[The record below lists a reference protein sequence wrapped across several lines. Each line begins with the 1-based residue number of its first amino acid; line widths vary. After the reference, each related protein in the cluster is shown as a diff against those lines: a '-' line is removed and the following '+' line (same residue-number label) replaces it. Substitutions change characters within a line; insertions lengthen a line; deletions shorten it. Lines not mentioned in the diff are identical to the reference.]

1 MPDFVKNLKLGSYE
15 VRYLEDENKRI
26 CCIFFAHKHGVEE
39 ARKLPECVIVDAT
52 YKTNSHNMVLL
63 NFMVAGTLRA
73 KERPKQLGTGC
84 RMDHETAGPGAV
96 QPSKLIVYNTMKRT
110 FAGKQGYD
118 VYSGFHGAIS
128 SPLVSRWAPIPT
140 RPPSKP
146 TIFLGCVQGSHEDQ
160 VQNSISPPGEG
171 RYKASEV
178 TVGYFA
184 VAFNEKAA

>member
-146 TIFLGCVQGSHEDQ
+146 T
-160 VQNSISPPGEG
+160 
-171 RYKASEV
+171 
-178 TVGYFA
+178 
-184 VAFNEKAA
+184 